1 MAIYKYGTFSTGTT
15 TQYQLNLGFI
25 PSVFRLRNETIFASG
40 TVTGVL
46 EGYWNQALGALSTPY
61 SMLATYTTG
70 TATWSRTASG
80 SVTTATGF
88 VPYST
93 PDSKLYVPN
102 QAPYTDATN
111 ARQYVGPSTLQ
122 VLSKVGPGISQ
133 AANALVTT
141 TVAHSF
147 TTAADVGVTVV
158 TFHGVPG
165 MTQINGLSGVIT
177 SVPSTTTFTVNI
189 NTTNF
194 SAYNA
199 TGVTDGISSGFF
211 NVITGAPAN
220 TLYSNVSLPTAEA
233 NLGSTGLI
241 VGTTFT
247 NGGGATTDVWSY
259 EAILQSPVT
268 GP

>member
-1 MAIYKYGTFSTGTT
+1 MAIYKTGTFTVGTT
-15 TQYQLNLGFI
+15 AQYQLNLGFV
-25 PSVFRLRNETIFASG
+25 PSVFRLRDTTVFASG
-40 TVTGVL
+40 TVTGVI
-46 EGYWNQALGALSTPY
+46 EGYWDTSLGGLSTPY

-80 SVTTATGF
+80 STTTATGI

-93 PDSKLYVPN
+93 SDSALYVPN
-102 QAPYTDATN
+102 QAPYTGTSGTRAYIG
-111 ARQYVGPSTLQ
+111 ASTLQ
-122 VLSKVGPGISQ
+122 VIDNGAGAITQ
-133 AANALVTT
+133 AANALVTASA
-141 TVAHSF
+141 AHSF
-147 TTAADVGVTVV
+147 TSADIGVTVV

-165 MTQINGLSGVIT
+165 MTQINGLSGVIQ
-177 SVPSTTTFTVNI
+177 SVPSSTTFTVNI

-194 SAYNA
+194 TAYANGN
-199 TGVTDGISSGFF
+199 TEGLNSGFF

-233 NLGSTGLI
+233 NLGSAGVI
-241 VGTTFT
+241 IGTSWT
-247 NGGGATTDVWSY
+247 NGSGVATTDVWFY